1 MLYRREILNA
11 LRARAVGSIEELALR
26 SLALRGEW
34 RDCSQLFESQ
44 LPCGGWPNALGT
56 SEPNAYS
63 TSMALIALAHL
74 RDRRDARAAVNLAFG
89 WLDETAGREGHW
101 LWRWKFR
108 WFDRRVKFDTS
119 KYGWP
124 WIDGTV
130 SWVAPTALAVI
141 AHRVW
146 KRPSPRVERGMSML
160 LDRACSS
167 GGWNAGNSE
176 AFGVS
181 LTAHPDF
188 TAMGLIALR
197 SCGVH
202 AHPAVRSAEDYLS
215 SRLAASEATYS
226 LAWALLA
233 LRNNPKMVSTLRA
246 RLLKSVKLD
255 AGAKPTISLALAAL
269 ALEDPPLDLTET
281 PQ

>member
-26 SLALRGEW
+26 SLALRAEW
-34 RDCSQLFESQ
+34 GDCSQLLERQ

-63 TSMALIALAHL
+63 TSMALIALAHS
-74 RDRRDARAAVNLAFG
+74 RDRRDTRAAVNSAFG
-89 WLDETAGREGHW
+89 WLNGIAGREGHW

-130 SWVAPTALAVI
+130 SWIAPTALAVI

-146 KRPSPRVERGMSML
+146 NRPSPRAERAMSML
-160 LDRACSS
+160 VDRACSS

-197 SCGVH
+197 ACGVR
-202 AHPAVRSAEDYLS
+202 AHPAVRGAEDYLS
-215 SRLAASEATYS
+215 NRLAASEATYS
-226 LAWALLA
+226 VAWALLA
-233 LRNNPKMVSTLRA
+233 LRNNPKVVSTLRA
-246 RLLKSVKLD
+246 QLLKSLELD
-255 AGAKPTISLALAAL
+255 AEAKPTISLALAAL
-269 ALEDPPLDLTET
+269 ALEDPPLDLAET
-281 PQ
+281 PR

>member
-1 MLYRREILNA
+1 MLYRRKILNT
-11 LRARAVGSIEELALR
+11 LCARAVGSIEELALR
-26 SLALRGEW
+26 SLALRAQW
-34 RDCSQLFESQ
+34 RDCSQLLESQ
-44 LPCGGWPNALGT
+44 LPCGGWPNALGAR
-56 SEPNAYS
+56 EPNAYS

-74 RDRRDARAAVNLAFG
+74 RDRRDTRAAVNFAFG
-89 WLDETAGREGHW
+89 WLNEIAGREGHW

-108 WFDRRVKFDTS
+108 LFDRQVKFDTS

-146 KRPSPRVERGMSML
+146 SRPSPRVERGMSML

-176 AFGVS
+176 AFGVT

-188 TAMGLIALR
+188 TAMGLIALGA
-197 SCGVH
+197 CGVQ
-202 AHPAVRSAEDYLS
+202 AHPIVRSAEDYLS

-226 LAWALLA
+226 LAWALMA
-233 LRNNPKMVSTLRA
+233 LRNNPKAVGTLRKQ
-246 RLLKSVKLD
+246 LLKSLEFDVD
-255 AGAKPTISLALAAL
+255 VKPTISLALAAL

-281 PQ
+281 PR

>member
-1 MLYRREILNA
+1 
-11 LRARAVGSIEELALR
+11 
-26 SLALRGEW
+26 
-34 RDCSQLFESQ
+34 
-44 LPCGGWPNALGT
+44 
-56 SEPNAYS
+56 
-63 TSMALIALAHL
+63 MALIALAHL

-233 LRNNPKMVSTLRA
+233 LRNNPKIVSTLRA

>member
-1 MLYRREILNA
+1 MLDRPKILNA

-26 SLALRGEW
+26 SLALRAEW
-34 RDCSQLFESQ
+34 GDCSQLLESQ

-74 RDRRDARAAVNLAFG
+74 RDRRDRRVAVNLAFG
-89 WLDETAGREGHW
+89 WLNGIAGREGHW

-119 KYGWP
+119 KCGWP

-146 KRPSPRVERGMSML
+146 SRPSPRVERGMSML
-160 LDRACSS
+160 LNRACSS

-181 LTAHPDF
+181 LTPHPDF

-197 SCGVH
+197 ACGVQV
-202 AHPAVRSAEDYLS
+202 HPIVRSAEDYLS
-215 SRLAASEATYS
+215 SRLAVSEATYS

-233 LRNNPKMVSTLRA
+233 LRNNPKVVSTLRA
-246 RLLKSVKLD
+246 RLLKSVKHD
-255 AGAKPTISLALAAL
+255 SDAKPTISLALAAL

>member
-89 WLDETAGREGHW
+89 WLDETAGLEGHW

>member
-1 MLYRREILNA
+1 MFDRRKILNA

-26 SLALRGEW
+26 SLALRAEGQG
-34 RDCSQLFESQ
+34 CSQLLESQ

-74 RDRRDARAAVNLAFG
+74 RDRRDMRAAVSSAFD
-89 WLDETAGREGHW
+89 WLHAIAGREGHW

-108 WFDRRVKFDTS
+108 WFDRQVKFDSS

-130 SWVAPTALAVI
+130 SWVAPTALTVI

-146 KRPSPRVERGMSML
+146 NRPSPRVERGMSML

-197 SCGVH
+197 ACGVQV
-202 AHPAVRSAEDYLS
+202 HPIVRSAEDYLS
-215 SRLAASEATYS
+215 SRLAVSEATYS

-233 LRNNPKMVSTLRA
+233 LRNNLKVVSTLRA
-246 RLLKSVKLD
+246 QLLKSLELLVD
-255 AGAKPTISLALAAL
+255 AKPTLSLALAAL

-281 PQ
+281 PR

>member
-1 MLYRREILNA
+1 MLDRRKILNA

-26 SLALRGEW
+26 LISLRAEW
-34 RDCSQLFESQ
+34 QDCSQLLESQ

-56 SEPNAYS
+56 REPNAYS
-63 TSMALIALAHL
+63 TSLALIALAHL
-74 RDRRDARAAVNLAFG
+74 RDRRDTRVAVHSAFG
-89 WLDETAGREGHW
+89 WLNAVAGREGHW

-108 WFDRRVKFDTS
+108 WFDRQVKFDTS

-124 WIDGTV
+124 WIDGTL

-146 KRPSPRVERGMSML
+146 NHPSPRVEHGMSML

-197 SCGVH
+197 ACDVQ
-202 AHPAVRSAEDYLS
+202 AHPIVRSAEDYLS
-215 SRLAASEATYS
+215 NRLAASEATYS

-233 LRNNPKMVSTLRA
+233 LRNNPKVVSTLRA
-246 RLLKSVKLD
+246 RLLKSLELD
-255 AGAKPTISLALAAL
+255 VDVKPTISLALAAL

-281 PQ
+281 PR

>member
-1 MLYRREILNA
+1 MFDRRKILNA

-26 SLALRGEW
+26 SLALRAEW
-34 RDCSQLFESQ
+34 WDCRQLLESQ

-74 RDRRDARAAVNLAFG
+74 RNRRDSRAAVHFAFG
-89 WLDETAGREGHW
+89 WLNEIAGREGHW

-108 WFDRRVKFDTS
+108 WFDRQVKFDTS
-119 KYGWP
+119 RYGWP
-124 WIDGTV
+124 WIAGTV

-146 KRPSPRVERGMSML
+146 NRPSPRVERGMSML

-181 LTAHPDF
+181 LAAHPDF
-188 TAMGLIALR
+188 TALGLIALR
-197 SCGVH
+197 ACGVQ
-202 AHPAVRSAEDYLS
+202 AHPTVRSAEDYLS
-215 SRLAASEATYS
+215 TRLAGSEATYS

-233 LRNNPKMVSTLRA
+233 LRNNAKVVSTLREQ
-246 RLLKSVKLD
+246 LLKSLELD
-255 AGAKPTISLALAAL
+255 VDAKPTISLGLATL
-269 ALEDPPLDLTET
+269 ALEDPPLDFTEASR
-281 PQ
+281 

>member
-1 MLYRREILNA
+1 MLYRREILDA

-26 SLALRGEW
+26 SLALRAEW
-34 RDCSQLFESQ
+34 GNCSQLLETQ

-74 RDRRDARAAVNLAFG
+74 RDRRGSPAAVHFAFG
-89 WLDETAGREGHW
+89 WLNEIAGREGHW

-108 WFDRRVKFDTS
+108 WFDQHVKFDTS

-146 KRPSPRVERGMSML
+146 NRPSQRVERGMSML

-176 AFGVS
+176 AFGVR
-181 LTAHPDF
+181 LAAHPDF
-188 TAMGLIALR
+188 AAMGLIALR
-197 SCGVH
+197 ACGVH
-202 AHPAVRSAEDYLS
+202 AHPTVRSAEDYLS
-215 SRLAASEATYS
+215 NRLAASEATYS

-233 LRNNPKMVSTLRA
+233 LRNNPKVVSTLRA
-246 RLLKSVKLD
+246 QLLRSLELD
-255 AGAKPTISLALAAL
+255 ADAKPTISLALAAL
-269 ALEDPPLDLTET
+269 ALEDQPLDLTET
-281 PQ
+281 PR

>member
-1 MLYRREILNA
+1 
-11 LRARAVGSIEELALR
+11 
-26 SLALRGEW
+26 
-34 RDCSQLFESQ
+34 
-44 LPCGGWPNALGT
+44 
-56 SEPNAYS
+56 
-63 TSMALIALAHL
+63 MALIALAHL
-74 RDRRDARAAVNLAFG
+74 RDRRDARAAVNFAFG
-89 WLDETAGREGHW
+89 WLNEIAGREGHW

-108 WFDRRVKFDTS
+108 WFDRQVRFDSS

-146 KRPSPRVERGMSML
+146 NRPSPRVERAKSML

-167 GGWNAGNSE
+167 GGWNAGNPE

-181 LTAHPDF
+181 LAAHPDF
-188 TAMGLIALR
+188 TAMGLIAVR
-197 SCGVH
+197 SCGVQTN
-202 AHPAVRSAEDYLS
+202 PIVRSAEDYLS
-215 SRLAASEATYS
+215 TRLAASEGTYS

-233 LRNNPKMVSTLRA
+233 LRNNPKVVSTLSA
-246 RLLKSVKLD
+246 QLLKSLELD
-255 AGAKPTISLALAAL
+255 TDAKPTISLALAAL

-281 PQ
+281 PR

>member
-1 MLYRREILNA
+1 MLCRREILNA

-108 WFDRRVKFDTS
+108 WFDRQVKFDSS

-146 KRPSPRVERGMSML
+146 NRPSPRVERGMSML

-176 AFGVS
+176 AFGVR
-181 LTAHPDF
+181 LAAHPDF

-197 SCGVH
+197 ACGVH

-215 SRLAASEATYS
+215 NRLAASEATYS

-233 LRNNPKMVSTLRA
+233 LRNNPKVVSTLRA
-246 RLLKSVKLD
+246 QLLKSLELD
-255 AGAKPTISLALAAL
+255 ADAKPTISLALAAL
-269 ALEDPPLDLTET
+269 ALEDPPLDLAET
-281 PQ
+281 PR

>member
-1 MLYRREILNA
+1 MLFRRKILNE
-11 LRARAVGSIEELALR
+11 LRTRAVGSIEELALR
-26 SLALRGEW
+26 SLALRAEW
-34 RDCSQLFESQ
+34 QDYSQLLERQ
-44 LPCGGWPNALGT
+44 LPCGGWPNTLGT

-63 TSMALIALAHL
+63 TSWALIALAHL
-74 RDRRDARAAVNLAFG
+74 RDRPDTRAAVSSAFD
-89 WLDETAGREGHW
+89 WLDEIAGREGHW

-108 WFDRRVKFDTS
+108 WFDRQVKFDCS

-130 SWVAPTALAVI
+130 SWVAPTALAVV

-146 KRPSPRVERGMSML
+146 SCRSPRVERGMSML

-176 AFGVS
+176 AFGVT

-197 SCGVH
+197 ACGVRTN
-202 AHPAVRSAEDYLS
+202 PIVRSAEDYLS
-215 SRLAASEATYS
+215 TRLAASEATYS

-233 LRNNPKMVSTLRA
+233 LRNNSQVVSTLRA
-246 RLLKSVKLD
+246 QLLKSLELD
-255 AGAKPTISLALAAL
+255 GDAKPTLSLALAAL
-269 ALEDPPLDLTET
+269 ALEDPPLDLAET
-281 PQ
+281 PR

>member
-1 MLYRREILNA
+1 MFDRRKILSA
-11 LRARAVGSIEELALR
+11 LCARAVGSIEELALR
-26 SLALRGEW
+26 SLALRGE
-34 RDCSQLFESQ
+34 RGDCSQLLESQ

-63 TSMALIALAHL
+63 TSWALIALAHL
-74 RDRRDARAAVNLAFG
+74 RDRPDTRAAVSSAFD
-89 WLDETAGREGHW
+89 WLDEIAGREGHW

-108 WFDRRVKFDTS
+108 WFDRQVKFDCS

-130 SWVAPTALAVI
+130 SWVAPTALAVV

-146 KRPSPRVERGMSML
+146 SCRSPRVERGMSML

-176 AFGVS
+176 AFGVT

-197 SCGVH
+197 ACGVRIN
-202 AHPAVRSAEDYLS
+202 PIVRSAEDYLS
-215 SRLAASEATYS
+215 TRLAASEATYS

-233 LRNNPKMVSTLRA
+233 LRNNSQVVSTLRA
-246 RLLKSVKLD
+246 QMLKSLEFDVD
-255 AGAKPTISLALAAL
+255 VKPTISLALAAL

-281 PQ
+281 PR

>member
-1 MLYRREILNA
+1 MFDRREILNA
-11 LRARAVGSIEELALR
+11 LRARPVGSIEELALC
-26 SLALRGEW
+26 SLALRAERGG
-34 RDCSQLFESQ
+34 CSQLLENQ
-44 LPCGGWPNALGT
+44 LPCGGWPNALGA

-63 TSMALIALAHL
+63 TSWALIALAHL
-74 RDRRDARAAVNLAFG
+74 RVRRDTCAAVKSAFG
-89 WLDETAGREGHW
+89 WLNGIAGREGHW

-108 WFDRRVKFDTS
+108 WFDRQVKFDCN

-146 KRPSPRVERGMSML
+146 SCRSPRVERGISML

-167 GGWNAGNSE
+167 GGWNAGNSA
-176 AFGVS
+176 AFGVT

-197 SCGVH
+197 SCGVQTN
-202 AHPAVRSAEDYLS
+202 PIVRSAEDFLS
-215 SRLAASEATYS
+215 TRLAASEATYS

-233 LRNNPKMVSTLRA
+233 LRNNPKVVSTLRA
-246 RLLKSVKLD
+246 QLLKSLD
-255 AGAKPTISLALAAL
+255 LDTDAKPTISLALAAL
-269 ALEDPPLDLTET
+269 ALEDPPLDLTEA
-281 PQ
+281 PR

>member
-1 MLYRREILNA
+1 MFDRRETLNA

-26 SLALRGEW
+26 SLALRVEW
-34 RDCSQLFESQ
+34 RDCSQLLENQ

-56 SEPNAYS
+56 SVPNVYS

-74 RDRRDARAAVNLAFG
+74 RDRRDTRGAVNSAFG
-89 WLDETAGREGHW
+89 WLDESAGREGHW

-108 WFDRRVKFDTS
+108 WFDRQVKFDS
-119 KYGWP
+119 SNYGWP

-130 SWVAPTALAVI
+130 SWVAPTALVVI

-146 KRPSPRVERGMSML
+146 NRPSPRVERGMSML

-176 AFGVS
+176 AFGVR
-181 LTAHPDF
+181 LAAHPDF

-197 SCGVH
+197 ACGLH
-202 AHPAVRSAEDYLS
+202 AHPTVRSAEDYLS
-215 SRLAASEATYS
+215 NRLAASEAAYS

-233 LRNNPKMVSTLRA
+233 LRNNPKVVSTLHEQ
-246 RLLKSVKLD
+246 LLKSLELD
-255 AGAKPTISLALAAL
+255 VDTKPTLSLALAAL
-269 ALEDPPLDLTET
+269 ALEDPPFDLTET

>member
-1 MLYRREILNA
+1 MLFRRKILNE
-11 LRARAVGSIEELALR
+11 LRARAAVSIEELALR
-26 SLALRGEW
+26 SLALRAELQEC
-34 RDCSQLFESQ
+34 RQLLESQ
-44 LPCGGWPNALGT
+44 LRCGGWPNALGT

-63 TSMALIALAHL
+63 TSWALIALAHM
-74 RDRRDARAAVNLAFG
+74 RARRDTRAAVNSAFI
-89 WLDETAGREGHW
+89 WLNGIAGREGHW

-108 WFDRRVKFDTS
+108 WFDRQVKFDCS
-119 KYGWP
+119 KFGWP

-146 KRPSPRVERGMSML
+146 KRSSPRVELAKAML

-181 LTAHPDF
+181 LAAHPDF

-197 SCGVH
+197 SCGVQTN
-202 AHPAVRSAEDYLS
+202 PIVRSAEDYLS

-233 LRNNPKMVSTLRA
+233 LRNDPNAVSTLRA
-246 RLLKSVKLD
+246 QLLKSLGLD
-255 AGAKPTISLALAAL
+255 TEAKPTISLALAAL
-269 ALEDPPLDLTET
+269 ALEDPPLDLTEA
-281 PQ
+281 PR

>member
-1 MLYRREILNA
+1 MFDRRHILNL
-11 LRARAVGSIEELALR
+11 LRARAPRSVEELALR
-26 SLALRGEW
+26 PLALRADQPSW
-34 RDCSQLFESQ
+34 SILLAARLA
-44 LPCGGWPNALGT
+44 CGAWPNVLGT
-56 SEPNAYS
+56 SIPNAYS
-63 TSMALIALAHL
+63 TSWALIALASFK
-74 RDRRDARAAVNLAFG
+74 DRHAESVAVHSAFD

-108 WFDRRVKFDTS
+108 WFDRQVKFDSS
-119 KYGWP
+119 KFGWP

-146 KRPSPRVERGMSML
+146 KRSSPRVELAKAML

-176 AFGVS
+176 AFGVT
-181 LTAHPDF
+181 LAAHPDF

-197 SCGVH
+197 ACGVH